1 MKVEAR
7 VLKGFR
13 DYLPE
18 VERPRQEMLGK
29 VRSVFE
35 SFGYGPLMTPAL
47 EYSDIL
53 LGKYGDEGDKLL
65 YRFLDNGERDIAMRY
80 DLTVPLAR
88 VVAMH
93 QDLVMPWRRYQI
105 APVWRAEKPA
115 RGRFRE
121 FMQCDVDLVG
131 EPSLRADAEIMM
143 VGLSVLERLAVPRF
157 VMRVNDRRILDGVLD
172 TLGVPQAQRIAV
184 LRIVDKLPKVGR
196 AAVDKEITET
206 VGLDQPT
213 IDRLFAMLVPA
224 DGVAPRAHLS
234 ALGAD
239 LAQSDTGREGLAGL
253 DALLATL
260 GEAGFA
266 DRVDIDLTIARG
278 LDYYTSTIY
287 ETFLVGHEAFGSVM
301 SGGRYDTLLDMF
313 SGRKTPAV
321 GISLGVD
328 RLLAA
333 LLELALV
340 DSKPAPADAFFCLF
354 ADQDYA
360 ANAALAARLR
370 QAGLAVELSLTAGK
384 LGRQFQVATK
394 KGHRFALIQGAD
406 ERGRG
411 EVVVKDL
418 TSGTQDQH
426 PVGDDTA
433 LAALAAHLKARLARS
448 SQATAEGSAP

>member
-1 MKVEAR
+1 MRVEAR

-18 VERPRQEMLGK
+18 VEGPRQTMLGK
-29 VRSVFE
+29 VKTVFE

-65 YRFLDNGERDIAMRY
+65 YRFTDNGERDVALRY

-93 QDLVMPWRRYQI
+93 GDLVTPWRRYQV

-131 EPSLRADAEIMM
+131 EPSVRADAEIMM
-143 VGLSVLERLAVPRF
+143 VGLSVLEALAVPRF

-172 TLGVPQAQRIAV
+172 KVGVPTEQRIAV

-196 AAVDKEITET
+196 AEVDKEIKAT
-206 VGLDQPT
+206 VGLDQDK
-213 IDRLFAMLVPA
+213 IDALFSLLVPEPEVTA
-224 DGVAPRAHLS
+224 RAHLERL
-234 ALGAD
+234 AAE
-239 LAQSDTGREGLAGL
+239 LAQSEVGQQGLAGL
-253 DALLATL
+253 GALLSTL
-260 GEAGFA
+260 SDAGFTEK
-266 DRVDIDLTIARG
+266 VDIDLTIARG

-313 SGRKTPAV
+313 SSRSTPAV

-333 LLELALV
+333 LLELGLLQAN
-340 DSKPAPADAFFCLF
+340 KAPADAFFCLF
-354 ADQDYA
+354 SEADYA
-360 ANAALAARLR
+360 HNAALATALR
-370 QAGLAVELSLTAGK
+370 KVGLNVELALSAGK
-384 LGRQFQVATK
+384 LGKQFQLATK
-394 KGHRFALIQGAD
+394 KGHRFALLQGEG
-406 ERGRG
+406 ERAAQQ
-411 EVVVKDL
+411 VVLKNL
-418 TSGTQDQH
+418 GTGTQETL
-426 PVGDDTA
+426 PCGDE
-433 LAALAAHLKARLARS
+433 AALRHL
-448 SQATAEGSAP
+448 ATLIRGA